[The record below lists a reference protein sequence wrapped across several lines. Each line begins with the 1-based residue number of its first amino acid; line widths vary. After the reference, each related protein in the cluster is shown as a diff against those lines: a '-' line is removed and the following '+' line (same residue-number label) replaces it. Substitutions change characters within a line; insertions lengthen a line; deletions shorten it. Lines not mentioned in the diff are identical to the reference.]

1 MTKNTKAVVLGDQD
15 CGMIIESINE
25 INIAR
30 MDASVLHNS
39 IVDLLESFEYRERD
53 KEAIDSLYTFT
64 RFLGTCLETIK
75 ASHHQIDD
83 AINATS
89 GAA

>member
-15 CGMIIESINE
+15 CDTIIDSINE

-30 MDASVLHNS
+30 MDASVLHSS
-39 IVDLLESFEYRERD
+39 IVDLLESFEYRDRD

-64 RFLGTCLETIK
+64 RFLGECLATVKSANDQMLAVQFSK
-75 ASHHQIDD
+75 A
-83 AINATS
+83 

>member
-15 CGMIIESINE
+15 CDTIIESINE

-30 MDASVLHNS
+30 MDASVLHGS
-39 IVDLLESFEYRERD
+39 IVDLLESFEYRDQD

-64 RFLGTCLETIK
+64 KFLGACLETIK
-75 ASHHQIDD
+75 SAHHQME
-83 AINATS
+83 AVQFSKA
-89 GAA
+89 GAV